1 MRWFASA
8 AGPRFEVED
17 HGMGIPA
24 QHLTRITER
33 FYRVDLSGSRARG
46 GTGLGLAIVK
56 HVLKR
61 HGATLGVRSELN
73 KGSLFF
79 CVFPQ
84 MPKTA

>member
-1 MRWFASA
+1 
-8 AGPRFEVED
+8 
-17 HGMGIPA
+17 MGIPA

-61 HGATLGVRSELN
+61 HDATLGVQSELN

-84 MPKTA
+84 KRGHSDVTDIEVRTAPSAIG